1 MVLFQSMDVW
11 QLYPTFVQERYD
23 SKEPEMMTDALEVT
37 MKFHNW
43 LVNNKDYNFNRI
55 TEDGEA
61 ADQLWSVVGLCVKRR
76 IMERKYIVLVEEGR
90 DTFVDSDIREEV
102 VRRVRE
108 GEWLIG
114 QKFE

>member
-1 MVLFQSMDVW
+1 MIMFQSMDVW
-11 QLYPTFVQERYD
+11 QLYPTFLQECYGTE
-23 SKEPEMMTDALEVT
+23 EPEMMTDAPEVA

-43 LVNNKDYNFNRI
+43 LVNNKDYDFNRI

-61 ADQLWSVVGLCVKRR
+61 AESFWSVVSLCAKRR
-76 IMERKYIVLVEEGR
+76 IMERKYIILMEEGR

-108 GEWLIG
+108 GKWLIG
-114 QKFE
+114 Q